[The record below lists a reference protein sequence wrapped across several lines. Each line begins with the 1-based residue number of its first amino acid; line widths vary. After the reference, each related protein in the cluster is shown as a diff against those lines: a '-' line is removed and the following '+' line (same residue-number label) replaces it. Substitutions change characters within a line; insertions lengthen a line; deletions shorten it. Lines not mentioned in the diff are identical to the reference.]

1 LLQSTKPGSMS
12 YASVEELSKAFV
24 TYTILP
30 LLAKIEDTYSRLL
43 PGEGF
48 LKFNVDGLLR
58 ANLQDRY
65 SAYSQGIQA
74 GFLNINDIHRLE
86 DLPRVDGGDT
96 YRVPLA
102 NVDVNAAALT
112 ETQIKVDLATKLVI
126 SGFDPQAAL
135 AAVGLADIAHTGVL
149 SVQLQP
155 EEGS

>member
-1 LLQSTKPGSMS
+1 
-12 YASVEELSKAFV
+12 
-24 TYTILP
+24 
-30 LLAKIEDTYSRLL
+30 
-43 PGEGF
+43 

-65 SAYSQGIQA
+65 AAYSQGIQA

-96 YRVPLA
+96 YRVSLA

-112 ETQIKVDLATKLVI
+112 ETQIKVDLATKLVTA
-126 SGFDPQAAL
+126 GYDPQAAL
-135 AAVGLADIAHTGVL
+135 DAVGLPSINHTGVL

-155 EEGS
+155 EEG